1 MATGLA
7 PMRVRGA
14 LRRSHER
21 VALLALGTTAA
32 HGALLLGDSYLRPG
46 LSGVLVPFA
55 SGYRPVWTGVGVL
68 AAYLAAALSLTY
80 YARRRLGAR
89 RWRTAHRLIPV
100 AWAMAAVHVIGAGSD
115 AGSLWLQVPLALSL
129 ALVIA
134 LLGQRIAMSAGRRR
148 VERPQLPAPAPAVS
162 PAPAPLWL
170 HGDPERRHA

>member
-1 MATGLA
+1 
-7 PMRVRGA
+7 
-14 LRRSHER
+14 
-21 VALLALGTTAA
+21 
-32 HGALLLGDSYLRPG
+32 
-46 LSGVLVPFA
+46 
-55 SGYRPVWTGVGVL
+55 
-68 AAYLAAALSLTY
+68 
-80 YARRRLGAR
+80 
-89 RWRTAHRLIPV
+89 
-100 AWAMAAVHVIGAGSD
+100 VIGAGSD